1 VSKTRLGLMSLVAV
15 LSTFAVLASSASAAI
30 KFEWKVGGLPLGAGE
45 TRGFTTTSDGHVFD
59 FHGTAAGAGVLLL
72 SSEVSVLS
80 GAEIIGGKPGT
91 NKETVVF
98 KGVTVASPGKCAVES
113 EGSTT
118 GTVQTVP
125 LKTEIVESEG
135 THEPV
140 ILFSPASGS
149 NFVNLLLLNKGTEEC
164 VLKNVLAPVLGNL
177 LATPLPALTETLNGD
192 LDFES
197 PNSNFVLSNGTLQ
210 KAGLSFAG
218 NVATLTGLTLVI
230 LTTDEKYGA
239 F

>member
-1 VSKTRLGLMSLVAV
+1 MFRLRFVLLGVVGV
-15 LSTFAVLASSASAAI
+15 LSVVAMSVSSASAAI
-30 KFEWKVGGLPLGAGE
+30 KFEWKVKEKVLAAGE

-59 FHGTAAGAGVLLL
+59 FHATAAGAGILFL
-72 SSEVSVLS
+72 SSEISVES

-91 NKETVVF
+91 DRETVLF
-98 KGVTVASPGKCAVES
+98 KGVTVASPAKCAIES
-113 EGSTT
+113 EGSPT
-118 GTVQTVP
+118 GTIQTFA

-140 ILFSPASGS
+140 ILFSPESGS

-164 VLKNVLAPVLGNL
+164 VLKNILAPLTGNFLG
-177 LATPLPALTETLNGD
+177 TPLPALTETLNGD

-197 PNSNFVLSNGTLQ
+197 PNSNFVLSNGTLE
-210 KAGLSFAG
+210 KAGVSFGG
-218 NVATLTGLTLVI
+218 NAFTFTGLTLVV

>member
-1 VSKTRLGLMSLVAV
+1 VSKTRLGLLSLVAV

-30 KFEWKVGGLPLGAGE
+30 KFEWKVGGGVLKAGE

-59 FHGTAAGAGVLLL
+59 FTGTAAGAGVLLL
-72 SSEVSVLS
+72 SSEVSVES
-80 GAEIIGGKPGT
+80 NAEIIGGKPGT
-91 NKETVVF
+91 NKETVLF
-98 KGVTVASPGKCAVES
+98 KGVTVDHPAKCAVES
-113 EGSTT
+113 EGSPP
-118 GTVQTVP
+118 GTVQTFA

-140 ILFSPASGS
+140 ILFQPESGS

-164 VLKNVLAPVLGNL
+164 VLKNVLASVTGNL

-197 PNSNFVLSNGTLQ
+197 PNSNFVLSTGTLE
-210 KAGLSFAG
+210 KAGLLFA
-218 NVATLTGLTLVI
+218 NNAAFLTGLTLVI

>member
-1 VSKTRLGLMSLVAV
+1 VSKTRLGLLSLVAV

-30 KFEWKVGGLPLGAGE
+30 KFEWKVNEKTLAAGE

-59 FHGTAAGAGVLLL
+59 LKGTAGGAGILLT
-72 SSEVSVLS
+72 SSEVSVES

-91 NKETVVF
+91 NKETVLF
-98 KGVTVASPGKCAVES
+98 KGVTVGNPAKCAVES
-113 EGSTT
+113 EGSPT
-118 GTVQTVP
+118 GTVQTSK

-140 ILFSPASGS
+140 ILFSPESGS
-149 NFVNLLLLNKGTEEC
+149 DFVNLLLLNKGTEEC
-164 VLKNVLAPVLGNL
+164 VLKNVLASVTGNL

-210 KAGLSFAG
+210 KAGLLFAG
-218 NVATLTGLTLVI
+218 NAATLTGLTLVI
-230 LTTDEKYGA
+230 LTTDEPYGA

>member
-1 VSKTRLGLMSLVAV
+1 VSKTRLGLLSLVAV
-15 LSTFAVLASSASAAI
+15 LSTLAVLASSASAAI
-30 KFEWKVGGLPLGAGE
+30 KYEWKVGGVVLKAGE
-45 TRGFTTTSDGHVFD
+45 TRGFTTTSDGHTFD
-59 FHGTAAGAGVLLL
+59 LHGSVAGASILFL
-72 SSEVSVLS
+72 SSEVSVEP

-91 NKETVVF
+91 NEETVLF
-98 KGVTVASPGKCAVES
+98 KGVTVENPAKCAVES
-113 EGSTT
+113 EGSPT
-118 GTVQTVP
+118 GTVQTQA

-140 ILFSPASGS
+140 ILFSPKVGS
-149 NFVNLLLLNKGTEEC
+149 DFVNLLLLNNGAEICALNK
-164 VLKNVLAPVLGNL
+164 VLGSVTGNL

-197 PNSNFVLSNGTLQ
+197 PNSNFVLSSGTLQ
-210 KAGLSFAG
+210 KAGLLFAG
-218 NVATLTGLTLVI
+218 NAATLTGLTLVI

>member
-1 VSKTRLGLMSLVAV
+1 VSKTRLGLLSLVAV

-30 KFEWKVGGLPLGAGE
+30 KFEWKVKEKLLAAGE

-59 FHGTAAGAGVLLL
+59 FHSSVAGAGILLL
-72 SSEVSVLS
+72 SSEVSVES

-91 NKETVVF
+91 NKETVLF
-98 KGVTVASPGKCAVES
+98 KGVTVANPLKCAVES
-113 EGSTT
+113 EGLPP
-118 GTVQTVP
+118 GTVQTFA

-140 ILFSPASGS
+140 ILFSPESGS

-164 VLKNVLAPVLGNL
+164 VLKNVLASVTGNL

-197 PNSNFVLSNGTLQ
+197 PNSNFVLSNGTLE
-210 KAGLSFAG
+210 KAGLSFEG
-218 NVATLTGLTLVI
+218 NTAFLTGLTLVI